1 MKIKLMKCNE
11 NFVIPEYKHTN
22 DAGCDIELCEDLI
35 IHPGENKIPLGFKVI
50 IPPGHAAFLTPRS
63 SLMGIG
69 ILSCYVPI
77 DADYSGEVH
86 YIVYN
91 ATNKEFNLKKGERIC
106 QLLIQSGIV
115 QADFVTEEEYDSKK
129 RGSNGIGS
137 TGK

>member
-1 MKIKLMKCNE
+1 MKIILEKLDE

-22 DAGCDIELCEDLI
+22 DAGADISLCKDMI
-35 IHPGENKIPLGFKVI
+35 IHPGENRIPLGFKI
-50 IPPGHAAFLTPRS
+50 IVPPGHAAFLTPRS
-63 SLMGIG
+63 SLMGVG

-91 ATNKEFNLKKGERIC
+91 ATDKDFNLKKGERIC

-115 QADFVTEEEYDSKK
+115 QADFVTENEYNSKK